1 MVNSTFAEK
10 GGSIWS
16 DSEDMFITG
25 NKKTKSLAICRD
37 KYISP
42 VQETLSS
49 PLGLTFA
56 EKEATLQGYFWAI
69 SPNLSPI
76 SEQFSRMLEFLATQQ
91 KEAGGGHLYL
101 EEGEIGVAYSWD
113 CGGGMFLSPVFAR
126 RCSAGVGLVG
136 KVMACGIT
144 TLLKHS
150 HRPIF
155 TKMAKQTDTGQKS
168 IPNLS

>member
-144 TLLKHS
+144 TLLKHAS
-150 HRPIF
+150 TNFHQNGK
-155 TKMAKQTDTGQKS
+155 TNGHGQKS

>member
-25 NKKTKSLAICRD
+25 NKKNKVTY

-69 SPNLSPI
+69 SPNLSPV

-101 EEGEIGVAYSWD
+101 EEGEIGVAYSRD
-113 CGGGMFLSPVFAR
+113 CGGMFLSPVFAR

-155 TKMAKQTDTGQKS
+155 TKMAKQTYTGQKN